1 MYLLHAFADSSVRTL
16 QEITYYFGEQEIPLR
31 RLTLLFKSL
40 YTQVCGTRRR
50 SRALPSRLCCRCRTG
65 KVIVSPADTK
75 ENATPDATTKESATK
90 REISVEIPVEDVT
103 RQTDALIQKYQ
114 KVARIPGFRRGHVP
128 ASIIRQRFSEEIKT
142 DMVEALIPRFFRQ
155 EAERL
160 SLHPVSQPRVTDL
173 HLHDG
178 EPLRFKAAFE
188 VLPAIKLEGYKELRA
203 EKPEI
208 AVSEADVEQA
218 LADLRERHASF
229 NPIEGRALADGDF
242 AQVSLDG
249 HPKAEPKSGE
259 AKTGESKSDEGQPVH
274 MDEVL
279 VEIAGQNTMPEFT
292 EHLRGTNPG
301 DERSFDVNYPQDT
314 EDKRLAGKTF
324 TYAVK
329 VQAIKQKSLP
339 ELNDEFAKTLGEFQ
353 TVDDLRKAV
362 REQMESERKHR
373 AEHEAKEKLVKEL
386 IQRNDFEV
394 PDSLIE
400 QQIDIRLERG
410 LRALA
415 AQGLTAEQMKKMDL
429 PRLRAGQRDQ
439 AVHDVKAALLLE
451 RVAEEENIQVS
462 DEEFDRELEA
472 LARQSKQTSEAVR
485 ARLTRDGGLDRIRTR
500 IRNEKTLEFLYHQS
514 A

>member
-1 MYLLHAFADSSVRTL
+1 M
-16 QEITYYFGEQEIPLR
+16 
-31 RLTLLFKSL
+31 
-40 YTQVCGTRRR
+40 
-50 SRALPSRLCCRCRTG
+50 
-65 KVIVSPADTK
+65 SPT
-75 ENATPDATTKESATK
+75 ETNESATK
-90 REISVEIPVEDVT
+90 ESTTKREIQVEVPVAEVN
-103 RQTDALIQKYQ
+103 RQTDTLIQKYQ

-142 DMVEALIPRFFRQ
+142 DMVEALVPRFFRQ

-188 VLPAIKLEGYKELRA
+188 VLPEIKLEGYKELRA
-203 EKPEI
+203 DRPEI

-218 LADLRERHASF
+218 LSDLRERHASF

-249 HPKAEPKSGE
+249 NPKAETSSAQKSEQKSGA
-259 AKTGESKSDEGQPVH
+259 AKSSEGQPVH

-279 VEIAGQNTMPEFT
+279 VEIAGKNTMPEFT
-292 EHLRGTNPG
+292 EHLRGASAG
-301 DERSFDVNYPQDT
+301 DEKTFDVNYPQDT
-314 EDKRLAGKTF
+314 QDKRLAGKTF
-324 TYAVK
+324 SYTVK
-329 VQAIKQKSLP
+329 VQSIKQKSLP
-339 ELNDEFAKTLGEFQ
+339 ELNDEFAKQLGEFQ

-362 REQMESERKHR
+362 REQMESERKHE
-373 AEHEAKEKLVKEL
+373 AEHAAKEKLVGEL

-400 QQIDIRLERG
+400 QQIDIRIERG

-415 AQGLTAEQMKKMDL
+415 AQGLTSEQMKKLDL
-429 PRLRAGQRDQ
+429 SRLRGAQREQ
-439 AVHDVKAALLLE
+439 AIHDVKAALLLE
-451 RVAEEENIQVS
+451 RVAEEENIQVGE
-462 DEEFDRELEA
+462 EEFDRELES

>member
-1 MYLLHAFADSSVRTL
+1 MRRGGAICLPTL
-16 QEITYYFGEQEIPLR
+16 LR
-31 RLTLLFKSL
+31 R
-40 YTQVCGTRRR
+40 
-50 SRALPSRLCCRCRTG
+50 RTG
-65 KVIVSPADTK
+65 KVTVSPAETK
-75 ENATPDATTKESATK
+75 EGTSKDRTSQESTSKESATK
-90 REISVEIPVEDVT
+90 REIAIEIPVADVN
-103 RQTDALIQKYQ
+103 RQTEALIQKYQ

-160 SLHPVSQPRVTDL
+160 SLHPVSQPRVTDM
-173 HLHDG
+173 HLHEG

-188 VLPAIKLEGYKELRA
+188 VLPEIKLEGYKELRV

-218 LADLRERHASF
+218 ITDLRERHASF
-229 NPIEGRALADGDF
+229 NPVEGRTLADGDF

-249 HPKAEPKSGE
+249 NPKTEGTSG
-259 AKTGESKSDEGQPVH
+259 EGQPVH

-279 VEIAGQNTMPEFT
+279 VEIAGKNTMPEFT
-292 EHLRGTNPG
+292 ENLRGTNAG
-301 DERSFDVNYPQDT
+301 DERTFDVNYPADT

-324 TYAVK
+324 SYAVK
-329 VQAIKQKSLP
+329 VQGIKQKSLP
-339 ELNDEFAKTLGEFQ
+339 ELNDEFAKQMGEFQ
-353 TVDDLRKAV
+353 TMDDVRKAI
-362 REQMESERKHR
+362 REQMEAERRHE
-373 AEHEAKEKLVKEL
+373 AEHAAKEKLVGQL
-386 IQRNDFEV
+386 IERNEFEV

-429 PRLRAGQRDQ
+429 NRLRVGQREQ
-439 AVHDVKAALLLE
+439 AIHDVKAALLLE
-451 RVAEEENIQVS
+451 RVAEEENVQVS
-462 DEEFDRELEA
+462 DEELNHELEG
-472 LARQSKQTSEAVR
+472 LAKQSKQTSESVR

>member
-1 MYLLHAFADSSVRTL
+1 M
-16 QEITYYFGEQEIPLR
+16 
-31 RLTLLFKSL
+31 
-40 YTQVCGTRRR
+40 
-50 SRALPSRLCCRCRTG
+50 
-65 KVIVSPADTK
+65 SPADLT
-75 ENATPDATTKESATK
+75 ESATK
-90 REISVEIPVEDVT
+90 ESSTKREIEIEIPVEDVN
-103 RQTDALIQKYQ
+103 RQTESLIQKYQ

-178 EPLRFKAAFE
+178 QPLRFKAAFE
-188 VLPAIKLEGYKELRA
+188 VLPEIKLEGYKELRA
-203 EKPEI
+203 DKQEI
-208 AVSEADVEQA
+208 VVSDGEVEHS
-218 LADLRERHASF
+218 LSDLRERSASF
-229 NPIEGRALADGDF
+229 NPVEGRALADGDF

-249 HPKAEPKSGE
+249 HPKLGE
-259 AKTGESKSDEGQPVH
+259 AQSGEGQPVH

-279 VEIAGQNTMPEFT
+279 VEVAGKDTMPEFT
-292 EHLRGTNPG
+292 EHLRGANPG
-301 DERSFDVNYPQDT
+301 DERTFDVSYPEDAQ
-314 EDKRLAGKTF
+314 DKRLAGKTF
-324 TYAVK
+324 TYVVK
-329 VQAIKQKSLP
+329 VQSIKQKSLP
-339 ELNDEFAKTLGEFQ
+339 EMNDEFAKTLGEFQ
-353 TVDDLRKAV
+353 TVDDIRKAI
-362 REQMESERKHR
+362 REQMEAERKHH
-373 AEHEAKEKLVKEL
+373 AQIEAKEKLVREL

-394 PDSLIE
+394 PESLIE

-429 PRLRAGQRDQ
+429 QRLRAGQREQ

-451 RVAEEENIQVS
+451 RVAEEENIQVG
-462 DEEFDRELEA
+462 DEELNHELES
-472 LARQSKQTSEAVR
+472 LAKQSKQTSEAIR

-500 IRNEKTLEFLYHQS
+500 IRSEKTLEFLYHQS

>member
-1 MYLLHAFADSSVRTL
+1 MGKAF
-16 QEITYYFGEQEIPLR
+16 
-31 RLTLLFKSL
+31 
-40 YTQVCGTRRR
+40 
-50 SRALPSRLCCRCRTG
+50 
-65 KVIVSPADTK
+65 VSPT
-75 ENATPDATTKESATK
+75 ETKESAAKESTTK
-90 REISVEIPVEDVT
+90 REIQVEVPVADVN
-103 RQTDALIQKYQ
+103 RQTDTLIQKYQ

-142 DMVEALIPRFFRQ
+142 DMVEALVPRFFRQ

-188 VLPAIKLEGYKELRA
+188 VLPEIKLEGYKELRA
-203 EKPEI
+203 DRPEI

-229 NPIEGRALADGDF
+229 NPVEGRALADGDF

-249 HPKAEPKSGE
+249 HPKAETKSEQKSGE
-259 AKTGESKSDEGQPVH
+259 TTPGEGQPVH

-292 EHLRGTNPG
+292 EHLRGTSAG
-301 DERSFDVNYPQDT
+301 DERTFDVNYPDDT
-314 EDKRLAGKTF
+314 QDKRLAGKTF
-324 TYAVK
+324 SYTVK
-329 VQAIKQKSLP
+329 VQSIKQKSLP
-339 ELNDEFAKTLGEFQ
+339 ELNDEFAKQLGEFQ

-362 REQMESERKHR
+362 REQMESERKHE
-373 AEHEAKEKLVKEL
+373 AEHAAKEKLVADL

-400 QQIDIRLERG
+400 QQIDIRIERG

-415 AQGLTAEQMKKMDL
+415 AQGLTAEQMKKLDL
-429 PRLRAGQRDQ
+429 SRLRGAQREQ
-439 AVHDVKAALLLE
+439 AIHDVKAALLLE
-451 RVAEEENIQVS
+451 RVAEEENIQVGE
-462 DEEFDRELEA
+462 EEFDRELES